1 MARGV
6 RDPGPV
12 SRHISP
18 KQREKKGRTPKGT
31 DQCLTWINVCLS
43 ALGRFL
49 AWRSASSHSFLTLSE
64 RNAQREKQMK
74 REMQGGPPA
83 PVRSERARQLPKAVC
98 VKVDEERNK
107 AVHWTKLR
115 DSWSTTL
122 LFVIFLHSDLKNL
135 NNTSNS
141 EPTCTFSGPEF
152 PPAAAAAAALSCT
165 PTSLRAYFLDLK
177 VQTH

>member
-1 MARGV
+1 M
-6 RDPGPV
+6 
-12 SRHISP
+12 
-18 KQREKKGRTPKGT
+18 
-31 DQCLTWINVCLS
+31 
-43 ALGRFL
+43 
-49 AWRSASSHSFLTLSE
+49 
-64 RNAQREKQMK
+64 
-74 REMQGGPPA
+74 
-83 PVRSERARQLPKAVC
+83 
-98 VKVDEERNK
+98 DEERNK

-152 PPAAAAAAALSCT
+152 PPAAAAAALSCT

-177 VQTH
+177 VQTHQTCSASETLQLSPNIVPKIMAKWVPNCIRIHQKDWSKLFYYQSSQKTLIASWWGKSTKDKSFPLNERRLWKEEPFYLTFYRNFYHHT